1 MRILL
6 KKRSKVVY
14 VIWVVCN
21 VNRWNPLEDM
31 RLAFAFEGL
40 QQSLSSLSSCLQGL
54 DGHDRAV
61 LVLEEARHRVILV
74 DPHSCIHALKILRS
88 ESPGFSEVHVFKA
101 LAVPNCDISTNCI
114 CTDSFQFVL
123 MLFSP
128 SQEGHLGTVI
138 VIKQVNVKLLQ
149 EVARLQK
156 RGASTGQVAAM
167 HLRFFFNQ
175 SSILILPGNSAWPL
189 MHYPAGLHE
198 RLCLHV
204 RGSRRLTP
212 FSACRTCVCRW
223 FNICA
228 GYKWHSK
235 QKQQPCDDKCRH
247 RC

>member
-175 SSILILPGNSAWPL
+175 SSILWPAL
-189 MHYPAGLHE
+189 QHRAGLHKCL
-198 RLCLHV
+198 RLHV
-204 RGSRRLTP
+204 CNGCCLAPLST
-212 FSACRTCVCRW
+212 CRTCVSRR
-223 FNICA
+223 FNVCA
-228 GYKWHSK
+228 GYKWYSK
-235 QKQQPCDDKCRH
+235 ENQQT
-247 RC
+247 